1 MAGQVPQ
8 GVIAKPLQGAER
20 EAKDRT
26 GTEIAATRVPK
37 GNPWGREAPESP
49 TRALEEARAGLLGLC
64 RQPRGCRSRYPRTRR
79 TFAEVSARL
88 KACARRPALDT
99 PQRTDKKDDCTL
111 AQADR

>member
-1 MAGQVPQ
+1 LAGQVPQ

-37 GNPWGREAPESP
+37 GNPRGREAPESP

-64 RQPRGCRSRYPRTRR
+64 RQPRGCRVGTRVPVAPSLALPAGLVALGSR
-79 TFAEVSARL
+79 
-88 KACARRPALDT
+88 
-99 PQRTDKKDDCTL
+99 Q
-111 AQADR
+111 